1 MSRAPDG
8 MKSSLYW
15 LICLVGTIPS
25 LWSLSVTAA
34 WGQIAPDGS
43 VPTAV
48 TTTDNANF
56 TIEGGTRVGG
66 NLFHSFRE
74 FSVPTGG
81 SALFNNAPDATNI
94 ISRITGGS
102 ASQIDGLIKTNGTAN
117 LFLLNPQGIIFG
129 LNARLDVGGS
139 FLATSA
145 TTVKFADGTEYGTTN
160 TAAPPLLTV
169 SVPVGLQF
177 GANPGAIVNRSQA
190 DPDASLGG
198 VARGLKVPAN
208 RTLALVGGEVRVEGG
223 NVTPFGGRLEL
234 GSVGSNSNV
243 EFNADPKGF
252 ALTYDD
258 ATSFQDILIS
268 GGAFVDVTDFSATVG
283 SGALQV
289 QGRRVSITDGAII
302 SSFTLGSIAPGT
314 IFIKASEVVEVRGFR
329 NRFGR
334 NTSSS
339 IATTTIGD
347 GNAGDITITTPRLI
361 VREGGGIFTSSV
373 SSSGQAVQTK
383 GGAGNLTVVAPE
395 AVEISG
401 SSAAGLSR
409 LNVETRT
416 DGDAGALRLTTGRLL
431 LQDGGQLSAGTS
443 RGTGRGGTIT
453 VVASESMELT
463 GRGFNDEGKLVPS
476 QLTGTSE
483 GAGDAGNV
491 LVTAGTLRINNGAQL
506 AVSATGTGAAGNLEI
521 STGNLELDNVGSIRA
536 ESAAGN
542 KGSIEIGARDL
553 VLRRGSSITTNATG
567 EASGGNITVNGET
580 IAALEASRIAANAV
594 VGAGGNIGI
603 TTSGLFLSPDSTITA
618 SSQFGISGTVNIN
631 NPDVDPASGLIA
643 LAANVV
649 DANNQFVS
657 SCATDEEGS
666 FTVTGRGG
674 LPPSPTGIIRA
685 QTVWRDFQD
694 YAPTEDSQNIST
706 TSPPK
711 DKLLT
716 ASAQPAKIIEVTGWE
731 VDRAGNVNLVAAG
744 NITPESFRNR
754 ARNCYR

>member
-1 MSRAPDG
+1 

-15 LICLVGTIPS
+15 LIWLVGTIS
-25 LWSLSVTAA
+25 AWLSPWVTPV

-43 VPTAV
+43 IPTAV

-81 SALFNNAPDATNI
+81 SAVFNNAPDATNI

-145 TTVKFADGTEYGTTN
+145 TTVKFADGTEYSTAN
-160 TAAPPLLTV
+160 TATPPLLTV

-177 GANPGAIVNRSQA
+177 GSNPGAIVNRSQA
-190 DPDASLGG
+190 DPDASFGG
-198 VARGLKVPAN
+198 RPRGLKVPVN
-208 RTLALVGGEVRVEGG
+208 QTLALVGGEVRVDGG

-243 EFNADPKGF
+243 QFNADPRGF
-252 ALTYDD
+252 ALTYDA

-268 GGAFVDVTDFSATVG
+268 GGAVVDVTDVSNTVG

-289 QGRRVSITDGAII
+289 QGRRVSITGGAGL
-302 SSFTLGSIAPGT
+302 SSFTIGALSAGT
-314 IFIKASEVVEVRGFR
+314 IVVNASESVELSGFVP
-329 NRFGR
+329 
-334 NTSSS
+334 
-339 IATTTIGD
+339 IATFFYPSNISTTTTGD
-347 GNAGDITITTPRLI
+347 GNAADISITTQRLI

-373 SSSGQAVQTK
+373 SFPGQEVK
-383 GGAGNLTVVAPE
+383 PRGSAGNLTVVASE
-395 AVEISG
+395 MVEISG
-401 SSAAGLSR
+401 TSPAGLSR

-416 DGDAGALRLTTGRLL
+416 DGDAGALRLTTGRLV

-453 VVASESMELT
+453 VVVSESMELT
-463 GRGFNDEGKLVPS
+463 GSGFDDEGKLVPS

-491 LVTAGTLRINNGAQL
+491 TVTTGTLRINNGAQL

-567 EASGGNITVNGET
+567 DASGGNITVNGET

-631 NPDVDPASGLIA
+631 NPDVDPASGLIS
-643 LAANVV
+643 LQTNVV
-649 DANNQFVS
+649 DADNQFVS

-674 LPPSPTGIIRA
+674 LPPTPSGVIRA

-694 YAPTEDSQNIST
+694 YAPTGDSENIST
-706 TSPPK
+706 NSPSR
-711 DKLLT
+711 DKLLA
-716 ASAQPAKIIEVTGWE
+716 ASHQPSKIIEVTGWE
-731 VDRAGNVNLVAAG
+731 VDRAGNVNLVAVG
-744 NITPESFRNR
+744 NMTPESFRNT

>member
-1 MSRAPDG
+1 M
-8 MKSSLYW
+8 
-15 LICLVGTIPS
+15 
-25 LWSLSVTAA
+25 TAA

-43 VPTAV
+43 IPTAV
-48 TTTDNANF
+48 TTTDNLNF

-81 SALFNNAPDATNI
+81 SAVFNNSLDATNI

-117 LFLLNPQGIIFG
+117 LFLLNPAGIIFG

-145 TTVKFADGTEYGTTN
+145 TTVKFADGTEYGMTN

-177 GANPGAIVNRSQA
+177 GANPGAIVNRSLA
-190 DPDASLGG
+190 DPDANLGG
-198 VARGLKVPAN
+198 LTRGLKVPAN

-243 EFNADPKGF
+243 TLNPDPKGF

-258 ATSFQDILIS
+258 AASFQDILIS
-268 GGAFVDVTDFSATVG
+268 GGAFVDVTDFSNTVG
-283 SGALQV
+283 SGAVQV
-289 QGRRVSITDGAII
+289 QGRRVSITEGAGI
-302 SSFTLGSIAPGT
+302 SSFSRAGGSGSIT
-314 IFIKASEVVEVRGFR
+314 VNASESLAVSGFR
-329 NRFGR
+329 NRFGA
-334 NTSSS
+334 NFPSS
-339 IATTTIGD
+339 IATTTTND
-347 GNAGDITITTPRLI
+347 GNAGDITITTQRLI
-361 VREGGGIFTSSV
+361 VREGGGIFTTAISF
-373 SSSGQAVQTK
+373 SGQAVKPT
-383 GGAGNLTVVAPE
+383 GGAGNLTVVASE
-395 AVEISG
+395 VVEISG
-401 SSAAGLSR
+401 SSAAGVSR
-409 LNVETRT
+409 LNVETTT
-416 DGDAGALRLTTGRLL
+416 DGDAGALRITTGRLL
-431 LQDGGQLSAGTS
+431 VQSGGEISAATS

-463 GRGFNDEGKLVPS
+463 GRGFDDEGKLVPS

-491 LVTAGTLRINNGAQL
+491 SVTAGTLRINNGAQL
-506 AVSATGTGAAGNLEI
+506 AVSATGTGAAGNLQI
-521 STGNLELDNVGSIRA
+521 STPNLELDNVGSIRA

-618 SSQFGISGTVNIN
+618 SSQFGLSGNVSIN

-643 LAANVV
+643 LEANVV
-649 DANNQFVS
+649 DADRQFVS

-674 LPPSPTGIIRA
+674 LPPNPTGVIRA

-694 YAPTEDSQNIST
+694 YAPTGDGQNIST
-706 TSPPK
+706 ISQPK
-711 DKLLT
+711 DKLSL
-716 ASAQPAKIIEVTGWE
+716 ASHQPAKIIEVTGWV
-731 VDRAGNVNLVAAG
+731 VDAAGNVNLVAAS
-744 NITPESFRNR
+744 NMTPDSFRNR
-754 ARNCYR
+754 AGNCDGL

>member
-1 MSRAPDG
+1 

-15 LICLVGTIPS
+15 LICLVGTIS
-25 LWSLSVTAA
+25 AWLSPWVTAA
-34 WGQIAPDGS
+34 WGQITPDGTL
-43 VPTAV
+43 PTAV

-56 TIEGGTRVGG
+56 TIEGGTRVGD

-94 ISRITGGS
+94 ISRITGGN

-117 LFLLNPQGIIFG
+117 LFLLNPAGIIFG
-129 LNARLDVGGS
+129 LNASLDVGGS

-145 TTVKFADGTEYGTTN
+145 TTVKFADGIEYSTTN
-160 TAAPPLLTV
+160 PAAPPLLTV

-177 GANPGAIVNRSQA
+177 GANPGPIVNRSQA

-243 EFNADPKGF
+243 EFNADPRGF

-289 QGRRVSITDGAII
+289 QGRRVSITEGAII
-302 SSFTLGSIAPGT
+302 SSFTLGSVAPGT
-314 IFIKASEVVEVRGFR
+314 IFINASEVVEVSGFR
-329 NRFGR
+329 NRFGS

-373 SSSGQAVQTK
+373 SSSGQAAQTK
-383 GGAGNLTVVAPE
+383 GGAGNLTVVASE
-395 AVEISG
+395 VVEISG

-409 LNVETRT
+409 VNVETRT

-431 LQDGGQLSAGTS
+431 LQDGGQLSAATS

-463 GRGFNDEGKLVPS
+463 GRGFDDEGKLVPS
-476 QLTGTSE
+476 QLTGISE

-491 LVTAGTLRINNGAQL
+491 SVTTGTLRISNDAQL
-506 AVSATGTGAAGNLEI
+506 AVSATGTGAAGNLQI
-521 STGNLELDNVGSIRA
+521 NTRNLELDNVGSIRA

-567 EASGGNITVNGET
+567 QASGGNITVNGET

-618 SSQFGISGTVNIN
+618 SSQFGISGNIRIN

-649 DANNQFVS
+649 DADRQFVS

-666 FTVTGRGG
+666 FTITGRGG
-674 LPPSPTGIIRA
+674 LPPNPTGIIRA

-694 YAPTEDSQNIST
+694 YAPTGDSQNIST
-706 TSPPK
+706 ISQPK
-711 DKLLT
+711 DKLLA
-716 ASAQPAKIIEVTGWE
+716 ASAQPGKIIEVTGWV
-731 VDRAGNVNLVAAG
+731 VDAAGNVNLVAAS
-744 NITPESFRNR
+744 NMTPDSFRNR
-754 ARNCYR
+754 ARNCYGW

>member
-1 MSRAPDG
+1 

-15 LICLVGTIPS
+15 SICLVGTIPS
-25 LWSLSVTAA
+25 LWSLSVTAV

-56 TIEGGTRVGG
+56 TIEGGTRVGD

-81 SALFNNAPDATNI
+81 SAVFNNAPDATNI

-102 ASQIDGLIKTNGTAN
+102 ASQIDGLIKTNGAAN

-129 LNARLDVGGS
+129 ANARLDVGGS

-145 TTVKFADGTEYGTTN
+145 TTVKFADGNEYGTAN
-160 TAAPPLLTV
+160 TATPPLLTV

-177 GANPGAIVNRSQA
+177 GANPGPIVNRSLA

-223 NVTPFGGRLEL
+223 NITPFGGRLEL
-234 GSVGSNSNV
+234 GSVGNNSNV
-243 EFNADPKGF
+243 ALNADPRGF

-258 ATSFQDILIS
+258 ATSFQDVSIS

-289 QGRRVSITDGAII
+289 QGRRVSITEGAII
-302 SSFTLGSIAPGT
+302 SSFTLGSVAPGS
-314 IFIKASEVVEVRGFR
+314 IFINASEVVEVSGFR
-329 NRFGR
+329 NRFGS

-347 GNAGDITITTPRLI
+347 GNAGDITITTPRLM
-361 VREGGGIFTSSV
+361 VRDGGGIFTSSV
-373 SSSGQAVQTK
+373 SFSGQAVKPK
-383 GGAGNLTVVAPE
+383 GGAGNLTVVASE
-395 AVEISG
+395 AVEIRG
-401 SSAAGLSR
+401 SSAAGVSR
-409 LNVETRT
+409 VNVETKT
-416 DGDAGALRLTTGRLL
+416 DGDAGALRITTGRLL
-431 LQDGGQLSAGTS
+431 LQDGGEISAGTS
-443 RGTGRGGTIT
+443 GGTGRGGTIA
-453 VVASESMELT
+453 VVASELMELT
-463 GRGFNDEGKLVPS
+463 GTGFNDKGKVVPS
-476 QLTGTSE
+476 QLIGTSA
-483 GAGDAGNV
+483 GAGGAGNIS
-491 LVTAGTLRINNGAQL
+491 VTTGTLRISNDAQL
-506 AVSATGTGAAGNLEI
+506 AVSATGTGAAGNLQI
-521 STGNLELDNVGSIRA
+521 NTRNLVLDNVGSIRA

-542 KGSIEIGARDL
+542 KGSIEVGARDL
-553 VLRRGSSITTNATG
+553 LLRRGSSITTNATG

-618 SSQFGISGTVNIN
+618 SSEFGVSGTVSIN

-649 DANNQFVS
+649 DADRQFVS

-694 YAPTEDSQNIST
+694 YSSTGDSQNLSTISQ
-706 TSPPK
+706 PK
-711 DKLLT
+711 DKLLA
-716 ASAQPAKIIEVTGWE
+716 ASHQPAKITEVTGWE

-744 NITPESFRNR
+744 NMTPESFRNM
-754 ARNCYR
+754 ARNCYSP